1 MTPFISDLYDNQY
14 RKPKATSISGCQRCY
29 IKISVLTNF
38 VKFTGKG
45 LCQSL
50 FFKKVACKFYKK
62 ETLAQVFSSEFCK
75 IFKNSFFTEHQR
87 TTASILLGTPAEK
100 ITH

>member
-62 ETLAQVFSSEFCK
+62 ETLA
-75 IFKNSFFTEHQR
+75 
-87 TTASILLGTPAEK
+87 
-100 ITH
+100 